1 MPRER
6 KPKLKKRPDGRYA
19 CRYKD
24 QWFYSYD
31 HDECLKQRE
40 EYKEAEKR
48 GHIAVYFVSEYAQKW
63 IDRNYPNPNPRTLE
77 AVKRH
82 VKILSN
88 AIGDL
93 PISDVRPSDIKNIYA
108 THYKTLSNEYIKQAK
123 NVFTGVF
130 DSAVADRLIPFNPAR
145 DRTAKPH
152 RGTVGGHRAIT
163 DQEREWI
170 LTKAV
175 NHRVHPLA
183 MTMLYSGIRPQEAKA
198 LIIERDVDFVNE
210 TITVR
215 QTAHADPDN
224 VQKYVFSD
232 KGKTD
237 RANRTIPLLPP
248 LKRALEGQTGL
259 LITSAHGKPVTRET
273 WYNAWSSYKNTIEK
287 ELNGCQKRW
296 YGKTKEHK
304 KLLAE
309 GKPLPP
315 WISFNVV
322 PYDLRV
328 SFCTMCRNMNPPI
341 EMHTVISWMGHA
353 DATMVLKVYDDLPD
367 NRAQAEAA
375 RLRESLTTKLTT
387 KPCP

>member
-1 MPRER
+1 MAREK

-19 CRYKD
+19 CRYHG

-31 HDECLKQRE
+31 HDDCLRQRE
-40 EYKEAEKR
+40 EFKEAEKR
-48 GHIAVYFVSEYAQKW
+48 GRIAVYFVSEYAEKW
-63 IDRNYPNPNPRTLE
+63 VERAYPNPNPRTLE

-82 VKILSN
+82 VRILSN
-88 AIGDL
+88 AIGHL
-93 PISDVRPSDIKNIYA
+93 PVSDVKPSDIKNIYS

-123 NVFTGVF
+123 TVFTGVF
-130 DSAVADRLIPFNPAR
+130 DSAVADGLIAFNPAR

-152 RGTVGGHRAIT
+152 KGTIGGHRSIT
-163 DQEREWI
+163 PIEREWI
-170 LTKAV
+170 LTKATT
-175 NHRVHPLA
+175 HRVHPLA
-183 MTMLYSGIRPQEAKA
+183 MAMLFSGIRPQEAKA
-198 LIIERDVDFVNE
+198 LNIDRDVDFKKE

-237 RANRTIPLLPP
+237 KANRTIPLLPP
-248 LKRALEGQTGL
+248 LKTALQGHTGL
-259 LITSAHGKPVTRET
+259 LITSAHGQPVTRET
-273 WYNAWSSYKNTIEK
+273 WFNAWSSYKNTIER
-287 ELNGCQKRW
+287 ELNGCQRRW

-304 KLLAE
+304 RLLAE

-315 WISFNVV
+315 WVSFDVT

-328 SFCTMCRNMNPPI
+328 SFCTMCRDLKPPV
-341 EMHTVISWMGHA
+341 ELHTVIQWMGHA

-367 NRAQAEAA
+367 ERSESEAQ
-375 RLRESLTTKLTT
+375 RLRESLTSVLTT
-387 KPCP
+387 KP